1 MSMEENHQ
9 NTLTSRTLMVNVT
22 QQDPVQ
28 LARVA
33 KALSSLQRVRI
44 LEYLADKVANVSEI
58 AQALDMP
65 LATANL
71 HLNSLEEAGLIRS
84 ERVAARRGQQ
94 KMCARLYDI
103 VVIHF
108 PKPQEHPRRQRFTV
122 EMPVGA
128 FVDHQVS
135 PTCGIVT
142 AQGLVGNLDDPLV
155 FYEPERFDAQLIWF
169 SHGYLEYRFPY
180 RARPEQVPHRLQ
192 ISMELCS
199 EAAPH
204 RRDWPSDIF
213 LEINGVLVGTW
224 TSPGDFGGERGRL
237 TPEWWEDHNSQYG
250 LLKTWRVDE
259 EGSYI
264 DGRYLSSVTIR
275 DLKLGEQ
282 PFIRVRIG
290 VKPDAANVGGMN
302 LFGRQFGN
310 YPQDIV
316 LDLDFE

>member
-1 MSMEENHQ
+1 
-9 NTLTSRTLMVNVT
+9 
-22 QQDPVQ
+22 
-28 LARVA
+28 
-33 KALSSLQRVRI
+33 
-44 LEYLADKVANVSEI
+44 
-58 AQALDMP
+58 
-65 LATANL
+65 
-71 HLNSLEEAGLIRS
+71 
-84 ERVAARRGQQ
+84 
-94 KMCARLYDI
+94 
-103 VVIHF
+103 
-108 PKPQEHPRRQRFTV
+108 
-122 EMPVGA
+122 
-128 FVDHQVS
+128 
-135 PTCGIVT
+135 
-142 AQGLVGNLDDPLV
+142 
-155 FYEPERFDAQLIWF
+155 
-169 SHGYLEYRFPY
+169 
-180 RARPEQVPHRLQ
+180 PEQVPRQLQ

-199 EAAPH
+199 EAAPQ